1 MLHIKW
7 NAIEG
12 RGFDTSECPYREPA
26 CQCRR
31 SRLDPWVRKIPL
43 EGNGNPLQY
52 SSLGNPLDRGGWWAT
67 VHGLQRVR
75 HDSACRHLL
84 QDPVSRSLWEGG
96 KPCNLIP
103 QLDGSHFMPS
113 QSPVNS
119 CTPVLIFCWPD
130 KYTHISRCASQ
141 KHIYA
146 YTYIPMHILIFNLY

>member
-52 SSLGNPLDRGGWWAT
+52 SCLGNPLDRGGWWAT

-96 KPCNLIP
+96 KPCNL
-103 QLDGSHFMPS
+103 M
-113 QSPVNS
+113 SPAWWVSLHAFTVTCEFLYSWSSFSADLIN
-119 CTPVLIFCWPD
+119 TLVFQDVLLKNI
-130 KYTHISRCASQ
+130 RM
-141 KHIYA
+141 HIY
-146 YTYIPMHILIFNLY
+146 TYLCTH